1 MKIEQL
7 ISEALTFKQARPYM
21 KVWDPNF
28 HKAVFEREPRTD
40 RGARRI
46 YLPFET
52 DSTKPIIIPDQLQQ
66 YLRTAIPN
74 KPYMTDADVYMQGLS
89 YEVANPSRK
98 LGIGK
103 MLARSLASESDP
115 DRKAELQDIKKTFD
129 ADPQRAATRKPD
141 KLIVISR
148 HPYDVAGMSTDR
160 GWSSCMNLVDG
171 VNKRYVLRDVKQGSI
186 VAYLINADDVNI
198 RHPLARILIRP
209 YGEKGNPQNI
219 AMMADVVYGTAPAS
233 FKTQVDA
240 WVNTRYNQDKSGLFC
255 MKPGLYADEAPRRI
269 KLVSDATLQTW
280 THNQLVQYLYREAEE
295 ANYERVARLRPDA
308 DAILTQVTIKGNLGA
323 AKYIKQSPSLAT
335 FQKIADEFSDL
346 SVLKFLQNPSDEII
360 AYSIK
365 RDPKAIVYLKN
376 RTEKQNQDLFKLIQ
390 KHPDLIY
397 QVHDPKPE
405 LILTAIMNTKRE
417 WQIHGILST
426 YAHELTMSQVK
437 QVTMHVLKNNMS
449 LSEEFPD
456 HMLKKL
462 VQAYP
467 DLRSDP
473 KVILNFLKHSPE
485 SMETFDMWTPEVA
498 QQAIISYNVELGQI
512 PFPYTK
518 MLLALAQLDPDKV
531 DTRLIKIVTGNHN
544 YDVLDQLGP
553 IVIKWQNH
561 PLVKKHTTD
570 MLSVLP
576 YLIKH
581 VDNPTSEQVEVAV
594 REDFESGGDH
604 ELSGIFEYEPH
615 KAMWDRLLK
624 QDPEYVYWILN
635 PPQKL
640 LSQVISSWPKHR
652 LYNLTDDLWSQLNTA
667 NQVRLIRTHPK
678 FIQYV
683 KKPSL
688 ALQMAAV
695 YRHPELITL
704 IPPKHRHAAT
714 KEFVRAFDQEMRKIE
729 RTS

>member
-21 KVWDPNF
+21 KAWDPNF

-52 DSTKPIIIPDQLQQ
+52 EVSKPIMIPDQLQQ
-66 YLRTAIPN
+66 YLRTAIAN
-74 KPYMTDADVYMQGLS
+74 KPYMTDEPTYMQGLA

-115 DRKAELQDIKKTFD
+115 GRKAELQDIKKTFD

-160 GWSSCMNLVDG
+160 GWDSCMNIIDG
-171 VNKRYVLRDVKQGSI
+171 MNRRYVLRDVKQGSI
-186 VAYLINADDVNI
+186 IAYLIQSDDMNI
-198 RHPLARILIRP
+198 RKPLARILIRP
-209 YGEKGNPQNI
+209 YGQIGKPKNI
-219 AMMADVVYGTAPAS
+219 AMMADRVYGTAPAS

-240 WVNTRYNQDKSGLFC
+240 WVDKNYNQDKIGLFC
-255 MKPGLYADEAPRRI
+255 VKPGLYIDDAPRRVR
-269 KLVSDATLQTW
+269 LLSDDALKSYTPQ
-280 THNQLVQYLYREAEE
+280 QVIAYLESDDDDQVEYKYA
-295 ANYERVARLRPDA
+295 RVARVRPDA
-308 DAILTQVTIKGNLGA
+308 DAILTQVTLKGNLGA

-335 FQKIADEFSDL
+335 FQKMAD
-346 SVLKFLQNPSDEII
+346 KFDGVRTLTHIQNPSEEII

-365 RDPKAIVYLKN
+365 RDPRAVAYVKN

-397 QVHDPKPE
+397 QVPDHKKLLQTYPDLATQVFQNLADSGEWQEIEHILPWTSDRVLYFLNHEYPSDYDVYDFPKFVQAFAQLDADQLTASHLNKLKSDYGWWQAVGPHLISLQSNPHVRKATPNLLAEFPE
-405 LILTAIMNTKRE
+405 LIKHMPDPTDNQIRAAIL
-417 WQIHGILST
+417 H
-426 YAHELTMSQVK
+426 
-437 QVTMHVLKNNMS
+437 
-449 LSEEFPD
+449 D
-456 HMLKKL
+456 
-462 VQAYP
+462 
-467 DLRSDP
+467 
-473 KVILNFLKHSPE
+473 
-485 SMETFDMWTPEVA
+485 VA
-498 QQAIISYNVELGQI
+498 
-512 PFPYTK
+512 
-518 MLLALAQLDPDKV
+518 
-531 DTRLIKIVTGNHN
+531 
-544 YDVLDQLGP
+544 
-553 IVIKWQNH
+553 
-561 PLVKKHTTD
+561 
-570 MLSVLP
+570 
-576 YLIKH
+576 
-581 VDNPTSEQVEVAV
+581 
-594 REDFESGGDH
+594 SGGGNV
-604 ELSGIFEYEPH
+604 LAGIFEYEPH

-624 QDPEYVYWILN
+624 DDPEYVYWILN

-640 LSQVISSWPKHR
+640 LSQLISSWPKHR
-652 LYNLTDDLWSQLNTA
+652 MHNLIDLWSQLNTA
-667 NQVRLIRTHPK
+667 NQVRLIRTHPE

-695 YRHPELITL
+695 YRNPELITL
-704 IPPKHRHAAT
+704 IPPEHRHAAT
-714 KEFVRAFDQEMRKIE
+714 REFVRAFDQEMRKIE